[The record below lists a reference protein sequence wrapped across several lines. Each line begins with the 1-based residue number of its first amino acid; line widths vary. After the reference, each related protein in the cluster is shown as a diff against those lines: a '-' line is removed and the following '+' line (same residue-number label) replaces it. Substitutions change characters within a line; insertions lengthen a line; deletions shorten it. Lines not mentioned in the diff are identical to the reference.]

1 MKYATTRNQAKIH
14 PQGQIQQR
22 LNKRATLLKALAH
35 PTRLWLV
42 EQLEHQERCVCE
54 LTDGVDADIST
65 VSKHLSLLRQAG
77 IVASRREGKQIFYR
91 LETPCLL
98 NMLSCIETALESLTP
113 YSCCAESSSGIATQ
127 ERQA

>member
-1 MKYATTRNQAKIH
+1 MKPTTAQA
-14 PQGQIQQR
+14 QQR
-22 LNKRATLLKALAH
+22 LNNRVAVLKALAH

-42 EQLEHQERCVCE
+42 EQLEQQERCVCE

-77 IVASRREGKQIFYR
+77 IVTSRREGKQIYYR

-98 NMLSCIETALESLTP
+98 GMLTCIETALETKTP
-113 YSCCAESSSGIATQ
+113 GCCGN
-127 ERQA
+127 

>member
-1 MKYATTRNQAKIH
+1 MNPKMTQTQQA
-14 PQGQIQQR
+14 R
-22 LNKRATLLKALAH
+22 LNARAGVLKALAH

-65 VSKHLSLLRQAG
+65 VSKHLSQLKKAG
-77 IVASRREGKQIFYR
+77 IVTSRREGKQIYYR

-98 NMLSCIETALESLTP
+98 SMLSCIETALDTQTP
-113 YSCCAESSSGIATQ
+113 DSCCGK
-127 ERQA
+127 

>member
-1 MKYATTRNQAKIH
+1 MKPTTAQA
-14 PQGQIQQR
+14 QQQR
-22 LNKRATLLKALAH
+22 LNNRVAVLKALAH

-42 EQLEHQERCVCE
+42 EQLEQQERCVCE

-77 IVASRREGKQIFYR
+77 IVTSRREGKQIYYR

-98 NMLSCIETALESLTP
+98 GMLTCIETALETKTP
-113 YSCCAESSSGIATQ
+113 GCCGN
-127 ERQA
+127 

>member
-1 MKYATTRNQAKIH
+1 MKPVMTQA
-14 PQGQIQQR
+14 QQQR
-22 LNKRATLLKALAH
+22 LNTRAAVLKALAH

-42 EQLEHQERCVCE
+42 EQLEQQERCVCE

-77 IVASRREGKQIFYR
+77 IVASRREGKQIYYR

-98 NMLSCIETALESLTP
+98 SMLTCIETALEAQTTKN
-113 YSCCAESSSGIATQ
+113 CCD
-127 ERQA
+127 R